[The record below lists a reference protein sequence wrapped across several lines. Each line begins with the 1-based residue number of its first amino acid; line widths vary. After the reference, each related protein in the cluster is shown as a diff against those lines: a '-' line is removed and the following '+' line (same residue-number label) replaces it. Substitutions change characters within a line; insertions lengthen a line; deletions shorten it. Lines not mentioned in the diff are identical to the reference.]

1 MKVILVTGAAGFIG
15 YHLCKKLISENYRVV
30 GLDNINSY
38 YDIRIKY
45 DRLEELGIDKIFAEK
60 QNKLIESKS
69 HGTKLA
75 FIRLDLENTK
85 GVAKLFQSYKFDAV
99 CNLAAQAGV
108 RYSITNPQ
116 TYIGSNIH
124 GFLNILECCRNY
136 NVKKLIY
143 ASSSSVYGVNNTI
156 PFREDQNVDKPISL
170 YAATKK
176 SNELMAHCYS
186 HLYNI
191 QTIGLR
197 FFTVYGPHGRPD
209 MAPILFA
216 KAIKNNSAIK
226 VFNNG
231 EMSRDFTFIDDIILG
246 LFKSLSEK
254 IDGKYR
260 IFNLG
265 HGGPVKLMAFIE
277 AIERSLEKRA
287 IKTFEDMQDGD
298 VYYTWADI
306 TSIEKELNYVS
317 NTDLNKGIKIFID
330 WFKDY
335 KYL

>member
-1 MKVILVTGAAGFIG
+1 
-15 YHLCKKLISENYRVV
+15 
-30 GLDNINSY
+30 
-38 YDIRIKY
+38 
-45 DRLEELGIDKIFAEK
+45 
-60 QNKLIESKS
+60 
-69 HGTKLA
+69 
-75 FIRLDLENTK
+75 
-85 GVAKLFQSYKFDAV
+85 
-99 CNLAAQAGV
+99 
-108 RYSITNPQ
+108 
-116 TYIGSNIH
+116 
-124 GFLNILECCRNY
+124 
-136 NVKKLIY
+136 
-143 ASSSSVYGVNNTI
+143 
-156 PFREDQNVDKPISL
+156 
-170 YAATKK
+170 
-176 SNELMAHCYS
+176 MAHCYS

-298 VYYTWADI
+298 VYHTWADI